1 MFGGRLVQ
9 RSEHPLTLTEATANV
24 PRVTEKLMH
33 EAFSNRPVELL
44 NSKNLPIPD
53 VEGTKGRF
61 IAHNNVLVYLI
72 Q

>member
-24 PRVTEKLMH
+24 RHVIEKLRH
-33 EAFSNRPVELL
+33 EAFSSKPVKLL

-53 VEGTKGRF
+53 VEGTKGKF
-61 IAHNNVLVYLI
+61 VV
-72 Q
+72 